1 MKRKIL
7 LSLLVIVTLF
17 SVTAC
22 GKKEEKKDNKAAL
35 EFKEEYESLNGKM
48 ARFKKEH
55 RTLSIPEDNP
65 YVKVTPAKVLEMIEN
80 KESFFLYV
88 GDPLCPW
95 CRSVIEESIK
105 TAKEY
110 GIEKIYYIDFWD
122 DENKEILRDVYEL
135 VDGKIVKT
143 VEETKEYKK
152 LLELCGDDLG
162 LRNYTVTDK
171 DGKEVEVNSKRFYG
185 PSFFEIKNG
194 AFVKYTDARS
204 SKQAGPLD
212 ELTDEIKK
220 DMNENFGEL
229 FTEVCTDAC

>member
-7 LSLLVIVTLF
+7 LSLLIIITLF
-17 SVTAC
+17 TVTAC

-55 RTLSIPEDNP
+55 RTLSISEDNP
-65 YVKVTPAKVLEMIEN
+65 YVKTTPAKVLEMIEN

-95 CRSVIEESIK
+95 CRSVIEQSIE

-143 VEETKEYKK
+143 VEETEEYKK
-152 LLELCGDDLG
+152 LLDLCGDDLG

-171 DGKEVEVNSKRFYG
+171 KGKEVEVNKKRFYG

-194 AFVKYTDARS
+194 VFVKYTDARS
-204 SKQAGPLD
+204 SKQTGPLD

-220 DMNENFGEL
+220 DMDEKFSDL